1 MTVEFVGILPLILV
15 ALAVVWQCVLVG
27 YTYSLAGHAAD
38 KGARAGAVGRDCPTA
53 ARADIPSAWH
63 PTPVC
68 GPEGPVYRATVR
80 LHVPLLFPGAVDFPW
95 AVESTSGVARE
106 D

>member
-1 MTVEFVGILPLILV
+1 MVLV

-38 KGARAGAVGRDCPTA
+38 RGARAAATGRDCRA
-53 ARADIPSAWH
+53 AVLSDLPDAW
-63 PTPVC
+63 PGEPRC
-68 GPEGPVYRATVR
+68 GREGEVYRASVTLR
-80 LHVPLLFPGAVDFPW
+80 VPLILPGAITWPW
-95 AVESTSGVARE
+95 PVRSSYGVMRE